1 MQGRRIWQKFSILSK
16 DKIWWQVRIVSIEY
30 YIPWK
35 AENENMVYIF
45 TYVLKNKILYIGY
58 TLHKIW

>member
-16 DKIWWQVRIVSIEY
+16 DKIRWQVRIVSIEY

-45 TYVLKNKILYIGY
+45 MYVLKNKILYIGH

>member
-16 DKIWWQVRIVSIEY
+16 DKIRWQVRIVSIEY

-45 TYVLKNKILYIGY
+45 MYVLKNKILYIGY